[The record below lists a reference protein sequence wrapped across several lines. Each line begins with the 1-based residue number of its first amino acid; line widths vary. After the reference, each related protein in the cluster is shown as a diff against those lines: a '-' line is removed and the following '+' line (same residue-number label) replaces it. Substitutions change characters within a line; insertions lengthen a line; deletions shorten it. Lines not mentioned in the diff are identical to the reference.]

1 MNKQELQIFTLN
13 NEMKTKL
20 APSPIHGIGV
30 FTMRSIKAGEKL
42 HCIPSVNPQWYT
54 LPYASLTKLFPEV
67 RELILQRWPSVI
79 NGSAFLSPNDTQWL
93 VTYINH
99 SSDSNV
105 INYDVGTDTAL
116 RDISKDSELFEDYR
130 RMKNYSILFPWIKE

>member
-13 NEMKTKL
+13 NEIKTKL

-99 SSDSNV
+99 HDDP
-105 INYDVGTDTAL
+105 NYEVATDTAL
-116 RDISKDSELFEDYR
+116 KDIKVGEELTEDYR
-130 RMKNYSILFPWIKE
+130 LMKNYEQIYPWLN

>member
-99 SSDSNV
+99 DDSP
-105 INYDVGTDTAL
+105 NYDVATDTAL
-116 RDISKDSELFEDYR
+116 KDIKVGEELTEDYR
-130 RMKNYSILFPWIKE
+130 LMKNYEQIFPWLN

>member
-99 SSDSNV
+99 HDDP
-105 INYDVGTDTAL
+105 NYEVATDTAL
-116 RDISKDSELFEDYR
+116 KDIKVGEELTEDYR
-130 RMKNYSILFPWIKE
+130 LMKNYEQIFPWLN